1 MRSTECH
8 QGSDARPGRVHVAL
22 FSRRLLLGTSGAAAI
37 APLAAGLIGPTS
49 HAAAAPSVTGPL
61 VVLRSTPSGC
71 STSRS
76 TPPSLGGGKLS
87 TGNSVAVTVVTD
99 LPSNQ
104 IISAAFL
111 NCTITDTEGI
121 GYPVI
126 RPSDLSGEV
135 PLPPTSNVNWS
146 TSGQILANLV
156 LTAIGGENAV
166 EVHATARAD
175 ACTSSSTFRA
185 TSRSRSS
192 CTGVSMVDRVDA
204 AVLGDRLRSSSGRR
218 RRNDADV
225 RSGRP

>member
-1 MRSTECH
+1 MSR
-8 QGSDARPGRVHVAL
+8 L

-61 VVLRSTPSGC
+61 VVLRSPERLFD
-71 STSRS
+71 SRS

-121 GYPVI
+121 GYLVI

-166 EVHATARAD
+166 EVHAGGAGGRTHFIID
-175 ACTSSSTFRA
+175 LQGYIPFTF
-185 TSRSRSS
+185 
-192 CTGVSMVDRVDA
+192 
-204 AVLGDRLRSSSGRR
+204 
-218 RRNDADV
+218 
-225 RSGRP
+225 